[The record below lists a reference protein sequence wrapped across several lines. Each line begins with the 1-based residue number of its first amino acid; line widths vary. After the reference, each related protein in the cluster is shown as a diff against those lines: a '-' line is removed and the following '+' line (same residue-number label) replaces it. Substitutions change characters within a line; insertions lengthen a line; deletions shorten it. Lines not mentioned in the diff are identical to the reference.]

1 MEHGGTKKTVFR
13 NYKDLVWLHK
23 MAQKLELGG
32 NIVRNESVSVIE
44 YSGVCRTVMERVTL
58 LHRFL
63 RMMGSLPYTA
73 FLASCR
79 HNVTYGIT
87 VVCSCAKPQRS
98 HNILEK
104 LRMMLFT
111 WLQ

>member
-44 YSGVCRTVMERVTL
+44 YSGVCRTAMECVTL

-79 HNVTYGIT
+79 HNALMLLMALRLCVPVQSHH
-87 VVCSCAKPQRS
+87 VV
-98 HNILEK
+98 NVVII
-104 LRMMLFT
+104 F
-111 WLQ
+111 